1 MSIRT
6 LIPLLVS
13 CLSLTVQAQ
22 ETMEH
27 EPQVVEHEQVAF
39 PDSIPPGGY
48 SGITWLGG
56 DRYAVVSDNGRDGY
70 FIFRITLD
78 SVGMVTSAACADFI
92 GSQASNPDNE
102 DIAWFAPDSTLFIS
116 SESDTK
122 VREFSLKGM
131 PTGRTLPL
139 PDVFRGTSRAYS
151 LEALTY
157 NAVTHRFWT
166 TSESTLEGDG
176 LRADPDNGAR
186 NQLRIQ
192 SFDDSLCAGVQYL
205 YEMDEPMAQVMPE
218 RFAMGVSAMTALD
231 DGRLLVL
238 EREFAVPESVIGA
251 FVSCRIYQVCP
262 DREEP
267 LLPSESIAGR
277 QPMEKT
283 LIAEWMTAV
292 GLLDVSIANYEGMC
306 AGPRLADGR
315 QVIVLISDSQNQ
327 YAGVLKDWVKTIV
340 IE

>member
-6 LIPLLVS
+6 LILFMAS
-13 CLSLTVQAQ
+13 CLTLAVHAQ
-22 ETMEH
+22 VTAEH
-27 EPQVVEHEQVAF
+27 EPLVVEHEQRAF
-39 PDSIPPGGY
+39 PDSIPAGGY

-78 SVGMVTSAACADFI
+78 SVGMVTSAACTDFI
-92 GSQASNPDNE
+92 GSQSSNPDNE
-102 DIAWFAPDSTLFIS
+102 DVAWFAPDSTLFIS

-122 VREFSLKGM
+122 VREFSLQGV
-131 PTGRTLPL
+131 PTGRKLPI
-139 PDVFRGTSRAYS
+139 PAVFRGTSKAYG

-176 LRADPDNGAR
+176 LRANPDNGAR
-186 NQLRIQ
+186 NRLRIQ
-192 SFDDSLCAGVQYL
+192 SYDDSLCAGAQYL
-205 YEMDEPMAQVMPE
+205 DEMDEPMAQVMPE

-238 EREFAVPESVIGA
+238 EREFAVPESIIGA
-251 FVSCRIYQVCP
+251 FVSCRIYQVYP

-267 LLPSESIAGR
+267 VLPTESIEGR
-277 QPMEKT
+277 KPMEKI
-283 LIAEWMTAV
+283 LLAEWMTAV

-327 YAGVLKDWVKTIV
+327 YAGVLKDCVKTIV

>member
-6 LIPLLVS
+6 LILFMAS
-13 CLSLTVQAQ
+13 CLTLAVHAQ
-22 ETMEH
+22 VTAEH
-27 EPQVVEHEQVAF
+27 EPLVVEHEQRAF
-39 PDSIPPGGY
+39 PDSIPAGGY

-78 SVGMVTSAACADFI
+78 SVGMVTSAACTDFI
-92 GSQASNPDNE
+92 GSQLSNPDNE
-102 DIAWFAPDSTLFIS
+102 DVAWFVPDSTLFIS

-122 VREFSLKGM
+122 VREFSLQGV
-131 PTGRTLPL
+131 PTGRTLPI
-139 PDVFRGTSRAYS
+139 PAVFWGTSKAYG

-176 LRADPDNGAR
+176 LRANPDNGAR
-186 NQLRIQ
+186 NRLRIQ
-192 SFDDSLCAGVQYL
+192 SYDDSLCAGAQYL

-238 EREFAVPESVIGA
+238 EREFAVPESIIGA
-251 FVSCRIYQVCP
+251 FVSCRIYQVYP
-262 DREEP
+262 GREEP
-267 LLPSESIAGR
+267 VLPTESIEGR
-277 QPMEKT
+277 KPMEKI
-283 LIAEWMTAV
+283 LLAEWMTAV